1 MPAVEI
7 DQITHERLRRLSIQE
22 ELPVPAIIEHL
33 VERYVDIS
41 HLEPF
46 ISSEHRTFD
55 PQRVRF
61 SPASID
67 AIFEELRNIR
77 TPAQADPQA
86 KAPTSLSSLP

>member
-1 MPAVEI
+1 MPAIEI

-46 ISSEHRTFD
+46 ISAEHRTFD
-55 PQRVRF
+55 PQRVQF

-67 AIFEELRNIR
+67 AIFEELRNFR
-77 TPAQADPQA
+77 APGESSQA
-86 KAPTSLSSLP
+86 KVPTSLSSLP